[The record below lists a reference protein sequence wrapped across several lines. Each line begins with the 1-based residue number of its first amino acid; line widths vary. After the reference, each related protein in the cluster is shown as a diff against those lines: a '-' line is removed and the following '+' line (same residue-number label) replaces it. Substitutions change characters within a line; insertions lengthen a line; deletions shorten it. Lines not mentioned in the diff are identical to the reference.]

1 MREPIDHQPSLA
13 ADLFGLWRLPFELG
27 AEWAAATAQLIAEG
41 LTRSVPHGQLPMPE
55 PIEAHDEHGLF
66 A

>member
-1 MREPIDHQPSLA
+1 MREPIHHQPSFA
-13 ADLFGLWRLPFELG
+13 TDLFGLWRLPFELG
-27 AEWAAATAQLIAEG
+27 AEWAAATAQLLRDG
-41 LTRSVPHGQLPMPE
+41 LVHASPHGQLPVPE

>member
-1 MREPIDHQPSLA
+1 MREPVHHQPNLA
-13 ADLFGLWRLPFELG
+13 TDLLRLWMLPYELG
-27 AEWAAATAQLIAEG
+27 AEWAAATAQLFGSG
-41 LTRSVPHGQLPMPE
+41 LVAAHPHAQLPVPE

>member
-1 MREPIDHQPSLA
+1 MREPVHHQPSLA
-13 ADLFGLWRLPFELG
+13 ADLFGLWALPFELG
-27 AEWAAATAQLIAEG
+27 AEWAAATAQLLGEG
-41 LTRSVPHGQLPMPE
+41 LVHHAPHAQLPVPE